1 METVTPVRGLKT
13 RMITVRI
20 SNEEYEAV
28 CEVTVDLGF
37 RNVSELA
44 RAALRALVG
53 SSHRPA
59 SAPVEL
65 KLADRI
71 EEHDMLLRSLL
82 QEIRS
87 LKRVTGERVRT
98 ASRNKPWPP
107 AGLPVDA
114 TEED

>member
-1 METVTPVRGLKT
+1 MKTRTPGGALKT

-20 SNEEYEAV
+20 SNEEYEAI
-28 CEVTVDLGF
+28 CEVTIDLGF

-53 SSHRPA
+53 SSHHPT

-82 QEIRS
+82 HEMRR
-87 LKRVTGERVRT
+87 LKRVTGERGRT
-98 ASRNKPWPP
+98 ATRNNVW
-107 AGLPVDA
+107 LPTGMPLEV